1 MKYGLTIVAMA
12 MALLMTIGCAENKKG
27 SNVSGGVCHI
37 VGTLPSD
44 DYNDK
49 CLYLIAENKLI
60 RDSVGIDSCFVKD
73 RKFEFT
79 TDKNMM
85 MILRMAFK
93 YRFGL
98 QDLLVVTE
106 PGELEVVIDSIS
118 SAKGTPNNDS
128 LQMWKDATESRGIVM
143 AELRKEMNDAQEA
156 GDTAR
161 ANAIKAHG
169 DSLYIAY
176 KNYTRRLAVNLDE
189 GPLKEFLGK
198 MFPTSYKKR
207 MPDGTIKEMPLD

>member
-1 MKYGLTIVAMA
+1 MLMV
-12 MALLMTIGCAENKKG
+12 LLMTIACTSKKQETAIP
-27 SNVSGGVCHI
+27 NGVCHI

-49 CLYLIAENKLI
+49 CIYLIAEDKTI

-85 MILRMAFK
+85 MILRMTFK

-98 QDLLVVTE
+98 QDLLVVAE
-106 PGELEVVIDSIS
+106 PGEVQAVIDSIS
-118 SAKGTPNNDS
+118 SCKGTPSNDS
-128 LQMWKDATESRGIVM
+128 LQMWKEVTESRNPVM
-143 AELRKEMNDAQEA
+143 AELRKEMSQAQEI

-169 DSLYIAY
+169 DSLYVAY
-176 KNYTRRLAVNLDE
+176 KNYTRRLSANMFE

-198 MFPTSYKKR
+198 LFPTSYKRR